1 MKRILSLLILITFFA
16 LNLQLKAE
24 LATGNSLSGFVRDKE
39 TGETLVGASVFLK
52 KTAFGNRTNK
62 SGFFS
67 ITNIPQGDFTLVVSY
82 LGYQIFEKPVK
93 FKLNETIKLNIDL
106 NPVKIKSEQVVVT
119 ADRDVEKRNISISKV
134 DVPVQQLKEI
144 RIGGEADLFRALQ
157 YLPGILTI
165 SQISSG
171 LYVRGGSPDQNLI
184 LLDGSIVYNPTHLFG
199 FFSTFNTDA
208 IKDVELIKGGFN
220 AEYGGRLSSVLEI
233 TQKDGNAN
241 KFEGKGSIG
250 AISSRLSLEG
260 PVGNGSWFIG
270 GRRTY
275 LDLIKSFIDD
285 DPENPIPDFGFYDVN
300 AKITQNITEN
310 DKVSLSGFLT
320 KDNFNF
326 SGSGIDFNLDVGNQ
340 LGALN
345 WTHVFS
351 SDLFFKT
358 NFSYTRYSSGFT
370 GEQSDYY
377 TMFKNSIE
385 DFTLR
390 SEIEW
395 FTDESI
401 THKFGFQTTNRS
413 FAIIQ
418 NFTGERDSTSSAA
431 TDAAIT
437 NINIEDWN
445 HSFFGQVNYLINDLT
460 SIQAGIR
467 LDYWNL
473 KDEFT
478 IDPRLA
484 IRYQLFDNI
493 SVKFGWG
500 IYHQNLRLL
509 SDQNFSFFD
518 TWLPSDSTVPIS
530 KSNHYILTFE
540 TEPIKGYDFNFD
552 LYYRTFHGISE
563 LNRFAL
569 QGTTAR
575 DVFFVGN
582 GYSYGIELF
591 TQKKYGKLTG
601 WLGYAYGFVISQFDE
616 INNGKEFNPKYDR
629 RHDMKLV
636 VNYEIN
642 DSWVVGANFV
652 FQSGQPYTGAT
663 SRVRVS
669 LDGQSYGQNKIVSSD
684 LYGLRLPPSHQLNIN
699 ATYSFKT
706 FGQPSALIFDIYN
719 VYNRRDI
726 WFRFYNTR
734 DDLTTVED
742 IRLLPIIPSIS
753 YEIKF

>member
-1 MKRILSLLILITFFA
+1 MKRINILIILITFFVSS
-16 LNLQLKAE
+16 QFSQSE
-24 LATGNSLSGFVRDKE
+24 LATGNSLSGFVKDKE

-52 KTAFGNRTNK
+52 KTAYGTRTNK
-62 SGFFS
+62 SGFYS
-67 ITNIPQGDFTLVVSY
+67 ITNIPQGEFTLVVSY
-82 LGYQIFEKPVK
+82 LGYQVFEKQVK
-93 FKLNETIKLNIDL
+93 FKLNDVQKLNIEL
-106 NPVKIKSEQVVVT
+106 TPIKIKSEQIVVT
-119 ADRDVEKRNISISKV
+119 AEREVEKRNITISKV

-171 LYVRGGSPDQNLI
+171 LYVRGGSPDQNLV

-233 TQKDGNAN
+233 TQKDGNYN

-275 LDLIKSFIDD
+275 LDLIKSFLKD
-285 DPENPIPDFGFYDVN
+285 DPENPIPDFGFYDIN
-300 AKITQNITEN
+300 AKITQNITED
-310 DKVSLSGFLT
+310 DKLSLSGFIT

-326 SGSGIDFNLDVGNQ
+326 SGSGIDFDMDVGNQ
-340 LGALN
+340 LVATN
-345 WTHVFS
+345 WTHIFGSNLFS
-351 SDLFFKT
+351 RT
-358 NFSYTRYSSGFT
+358 NLSYTRYSSGFT

-385 DFTLR
+385 DYTLR
-390 SEIEW
+390 SELEW
-395 FTDESI
+395 FTSEKI
-401 THKFGFQTTNRS
+401 THKFGFQTTKRS
-413 FAIIQ
+413 FSIVQ
-418 NFTGERDSTSSAA
+418 NFTGEKDTTSAA

-437 NINIEDWN
+437 NINIKDWN
-445 HSFFGQVNYLINDLT
+445 HSLFAQINYQFDDLT
-460 SIQAGIR
+460 SIQAGLR
-467 LDYWNL
+467 TDYWNL
-473 KDEFT
+473 KDQLTF
-478 IDPRLA
+478 DPRLA
-484 IRYQLFDNI
+484 IRYQLFDNVSI
-493 SVKFGWG
+493 KFGWG

-509 SDQNFSFFD
+509 TDQNFSFFD

-530 KSNHYILTFE
+530 KSMHYILTFE
-540 TEPIKGYDFNFD
+540 TTPFDGYDFNFD
-552 LYYRTFHGISE
+552 LYYKTYDGISE

-569 QGTTAR
+569 QGNTAS
-575 DVFFVGN
+575 DVFFVGK
-582 GYSYGIELF
+582 GYSYGFELF
-591 TQKKYGKLTG
+591 TQKKFGNLTG
-601 WLGYAYGFVISQFDE
+601 WFGYAYGYIISQFPE

-629 RHDMKLV
+629 RHDLKIV

-663 SRVRVS
+663 SRVRIN
-669 LDGQSYGQNKIVSSD
+669 LDGQSYGQNKIVSSE

-706 FGQPSALIFDIYN
+706 FGLPSALIFDIYN

-734 DDLTTVED
+734 EDLTTVD
-742 IRLLPIIPSIS
+742 DVRLLPIIPSIS
-753 YEIKF
+753 YEIKL

>member
-1 MKRILSLLILITFFA
+1 MRRISLILILITFFVSIH
-16 LNLQLKAE
+16 NSWGE
-24 LATGNSLSGFVRDKE
+24 FATGNSLSGFVKDKE

-52 KTAFGNRTNK
+52 KTSYGTRTNK
-62 SGFFS
+62 SGFYS
-67 ITNIPQGDFTLVVSY
+67 LTNIPQGDYTLVVSY
-82 LGYQIFEKPVK
+82 LGYQVYEKQVK
-93 FKLNETIKLNIDL
+93 FKLNDVQKLNIEL
-106 NPVKIKSEQVVVT
+106 TPIKIKSEQIVVT
-119 ADRDVEKRNISISKV
+119 ADKEVEKRNITISKV

-171 LYVRGGSPDQNLI
+171 LYVRGGSPDQNLV

-233 TQKDGNAN
+233 TQKDGNYN

-275 LDLIKSFIDD
+275 LDLIKQFIDD
-285 DPENPIPDFGFYDVN
+285 DPENPIPDFGFYDIN
-300 AKITQNITEN
+300 AKLTQNITEN
-310 DKVSLSGFLT
+310 DKVSFSGFLT

-326 SGSGIDFNLDVGNQ
+326 SGSGVDFDMDVGNQ

-345 WTHVFS
+345 WTHIFG
-351 SDLFFKT
+351 SDLFSRT
-358 NFSYTRYSSGFT
+358 NISYTRYSSGFT

-385 DFTLR
+385 DYTLR
-390 SEIEW
+390 SELEW
-395 FTDESI
+395 FTSERI

-413 FAIIQ
+413 FSILQ
-418 NFTGERDSTSSAA
+418 NFTGERDSTSAA
-431 TDAAIT
+431 TDAATT
-437 NINIEDWN
+437 NINIKDWN
-445 HSFFGQVNYLINDLT
+445 HSLFSQINYQFDELT

-467 LDYWNL
+467 ADYWNL
-473 KDEFT
+473 KKQLT
-478 IDPRLA
+478 LDPRIA
-484 IRYQLFDNI
+484 VRYQLFDNF
-493 SVKFGWG
+493 SVKLGWG
-500 IYHQNLRLL
+500 IFHQNLRLL
-509 SDQNFSFFD
+509 TDQNFSFFD

-530 KSNHYILTFE
+530 KSIHYILSFE
-540 TEPIKGYDFNFD
+540 TSPFEGYDLNFD
-552 LYYRTFHGISE
+552 LYYKTLDGISE

-575 DVFFVGN
+575 DVFFVGK
-582 GYSYGIELF
+582 GYSYGFELF
-591 TQKKYGKLTG
+591 SQKKFGRLTG
-601 WLGYAYGFVISQFDE
+601 WFGYAFGYVISQFDE
-616 INNGKEFNPKYDR
+616 INNGKKFNPKYDR
-629 RHDMKLV
+629 RHDFKIV
-636 VNYEIN
+636 VNYEFN
-642 DSWVVGANFV
+642 DSWIVGANFV

-663 SRVRVS
+663 SRVRINM
-669 LDGQSYGQNKIVSSD
+669 DGQNYGQNKITSSD

-699 ATYSFKT
+699 ATYNFKT
-706 FGQPSALIFDIYN
+706 FGLPSSLIFDIYN

-726 WFRFYNTR
+726 WFRYYNTR

-742 IRLLPIIPSIS
+742 VRLLPIIPSIS

>member
-1 MKRILSLLILITFFA
+1 MTRIFLLSILIIVFVF
-16 LNLQLKAE
+16 NLPLKAE
-24 LATGNSLSGFVRDKE
+24 FATGNSVSGFVRDKE

-52 KTAFGNRTNK
+52 KSSYGSRTNK
-62 SGFFS
+62 SGFYS
-67 ITNIPQGDFTLVVSY
+67 ITNIPQGNFTLVVSY
-82 LGYQIFEKPVK
+82 LGYQPYEKEVK

-106 NPVKIKSEQVVVT
+106 SPIKIKSEQVVVT
-119 ADRDVEKRNISISKV
+119 ADREVEKRNISISKV

-241 KFEGKGSIG
+241 QFEGKGSIG

-275 LDLIKSFIDD
+275 LDLIKEFIDD

-300 AKITQNITEN
+300 AKITQNVTEN

-320 KDNFNF
+320 KDNFYF
-326 SGSGIDFNLDVGNQ
+326 SGSGINFNMDVGNQ

-345 WTHVFS
+345 WTHIFS
-351 SDLFFKT
+351 SDIFTRT
-358 NFSYTRYSSGFT
+358 NLSYTRYSSGFT

-385 DFTLR
+385 DYTLR
-390 SEIEW
+390 SELEW
-395 FTDESI
+395 FTNEKL

-413 FAIIQ
+413 FSILQ
-418 NFTGERDSTSSAA
+418 NFTGEKDSTSAA
-431 TDAAIT
+431 TDAATT
-437 NINIEDWN
+437 NINIKDWN
-445 HSFFGQVNYLINDLT
+445 HSLFAQINYLINDLT
-460 SIQAGIR
+460 SVQAGIR
-467 LDYWNL
+467 ADYWNL
-473 KDEFT
+473 KDQFT

-484 IRYQLFDNI
+484 LRYQLFENV

-509 SDQNFSFFD
+509 TDQNFSFFD

-530 KSNHYILTFE
+530 KSIHYILTFE
-540 TEPIKGYDFNFD
+540 TEPITGYDFNFD
-552 LYYRTFHGISE
+552 LYYRTFNGISE

-582 GYSYGIELF
+582 GYSYGFELF

-601 WLGYAYGFVISQFDE
+601 WFGYAYGFVISQFNE
-616 INNGKEFNPKYDR
+616 INNGREFNPKYDR

-642 DSWVVGANFV
+642 DSWLIGANFV

-663 SRVRVS
+663 SRVRIN

-706 FGQPSALIFDIYN
+706 FGLPSALIFDIYN

-734 DDLTTVED
+734 DDMTTVED
-742 IRLLPIIPSIS
+742 VRLLPIIPSIS